1 MKPSTTVI
9 SGAPNTGQSA
19 FMRYGSILMVCAFV
33 LFTVFN
39 VELSNEVFSG
49 LNSWILH
56 NLSWYYVVIVSAVL
70 GFSVWVAFSRYG
82 NIRLGNDDEKP
93 EFGFTAWFSMLFS
106 CAIGT
111 GLLFWSIG
119 EPLMHFQG
127 NPFLDMNGIAPAT
140 EDAAQ
145 MAIKI
150 TMFHWGLHGWAV
162 YILVGLCLAY
172 FCYRR
177 GLPLTV
183 RSGLY
188 PLLGDRVYGPIGHA
202 VDLLAIFSTL
212 FGTATTLGLGVSQMN
227 AGLNY
232 LFGVPVSTTTQVILI
247 AVVSVIATVSAIS
260 GVGRGIKI
268 LSIWNIRLSMLVIAF
283 FVVAGPTV
291 FLMDLTVSAL
301 GDYAASFIPMGFWVD
316 LDPERQ
322 WQGWWTIF
330 YWGWWLSWGP
340 LVGMFIA
347 RISRG
352 RTIRQFMLSALIIPP
367 LGGFMW
373 IIIFGG
379 TALHIELFQGG
390 NLIQVVNEN
399 ITQSLYSTIEALGV
413 DSMTQAVAALSTLLI
428 VTWFVTSADSGTL
441 VICTIVSQ
449 GDTHPAK
456 SLRVVWGLGL
466 GAVALAL
473 LLAGGLDALK
483 TATIIAAFPFSIVL
497 AFMCW
502 ALVKGLRDERNGV
515 RYTAQ
520 DLAKPVA
527 STDSESSS
535 ISDDRAVLA
544 D

>member
-1 MKPSTTVI
+1 MKPSTTSVLNT
-9 SGAPNTGQSA
+9 PNVRPSA
-19 FMRYGSILMVCAFV
+19 YMSYGSILMVTVFV

-39 VELSNEVFSG
+39 VDFSNKVFSG
-49 LNSWILH
+49 LNNWILT

-82 NIRLGNDDEKP
+82 DIRLGKDDEKP

-127 NPFLDMNGIAPAT
+127 NPFLDMNAIAPKT
-140 EDAAQ
+140 EEAAQ
-145 MAIKI
+145 MAIRI

-188 PLLGDRVYGPIGHA
+188 PLLGERVNGPIGHA

-232 LFGVPVSTTTQVILI
+232 LLGISVSTTTQVILI
-247 AVVSVIATVSAIS
+247 AIVSVIATVSAIS

-268 LSIWNIRLSMLVIAF
+268 LSIWNIRLSMLVILF
-283 FVVAGPTV
+283 FVFAGPTV
-291 FLMDLTVSAL
+291 FLLDMTVTSL

-316 LDPERQ
+316 LNPERQ

-352 RTIRQFMLSALIIPP
+352 RTIRQFMLSALVIPP
-367 LGGFMW
+367 LGGFLW

-379 TALHIELFQGG
+379 TALHIDLFEGG
-390 NLIQVVNEN
+390 QLTQVVNDN
-399 ITQSLYSTIEALGV
+399 ITQALYSTIEALGV
-413 DSMTQAVAALSTLLI
+413 DSLTHAVAALSTLLI

-441 VICTIVSQ
+441 VICTIVSH
-449 GDTHPAK
+449 GDTHPPK
-456 SLRVVWGLGL
+456 HLRVIWGLGL
-466 GAVALAL
+466 GAVAASL

-483 TATIIAAFPFSIVL
+483 TAAIIAALPFSVVL

-502 ALVKGLRDERNGV
+502 ALVKGLRDERNGIV
-515 RYTAQ
+515 YNDA
-520 DLAKPVA
+520 DLAKPTPLDTTQEINIDRTVVA
-527 STDSESSS
+527 K
-535 ISDDRAVLA
+535 
-544 D
+544 